1 MNALTTSRAPHYAG
15 LDGLRAIAVTLVVV
29 YHLFPAW
36 GLTSGFLGVDVFFVI
51 SGFLITSLL
60 LREHAAAGRIRL
72 ADFWRR
78 RARRLLPALALVV
91 TVCATAAWL
100 VGADLL
106 VGIGGQLAGAATFS
120 YNWVSIATGSDYFA
134 TTAPELF
141 RNLWSLAVE
150 EQFYLLWPLVLPLFL
165 LAQRRA
171 VRVAAALAL
180 GAASAGWAVALTLGG
195 ADATRV
201 YFGTD
206 THAFGLLLGV
216 ALAFASRGAAPRWL
230 TRGSTPTATGVVG
243 AVAVAGIVGLA
254 FLPPL
259 AGALTYPGVLVAA
272 SLFTVTA
279 IACGIRTGSWFG
291 RALDVAPLRWV
302 GVRSYGIYLWHWPV
316 MVLLTQAA
324 TGGAPDAAT
333 PLWIGALTLVLS
345 LVAAA
350 ASYRWVEMPIRRHG
364 FVGSLRALGARLSG
378 TPQRRFGAVTAVVLG
393 VLALGGTTAAV
404 ASAPTETAA
413 EAAIEA
419 GQAALEAAAATPT
432 PTPAP
437 ASESADGAAGEAA
450 EVADEGPPPITGDQ
464 ITAVGDSVMLASAPA
479 LLARYPG
486 IAIDAAVSRSMWSA
500 PDILRDLAE
509 QDALRSVVVIGLGTN
524 GAISRESLREI
535 TGIVGSKRQ
544 LVLVDAHAPRD
555 WIDDVNGDLRDFAR
569 GRGNVAVA
577 DWSGAIA
584 GRTDLLA
591 GDGVHPGPTAAEVYA
606 DAVAETVD
614 ELNAGH
620 DAHRERVATREHAPG
635 PRQYMSPE

>member
-1 MNALTTSRAPHYAG
+1 MNAPTTSRAPHFAG

-60 LREHAAAGRIRL
+60 LREHTATGRIRL
-72 ADFWRR
+72 TDFWRR

-106 VGIGGQLAGAATFS
+106 VGIGGQIAGAATFS
-120 YNWVSIATGSDYFA
+120 YNWVSIATGGDYFA

-150 EQFYLLWPLVLPLFL
+150 EQFYLLWPLVLSLFL
-165 LAQRRA
+165 RARRRV
-171 VRVAAALAL
+171 VRVTAALVLAAA
-180 GAASAGWAVALTLGG
+180 SIVWAVALTLGG
-195 ADATRV
+195 GDATRV

-216 ALAFASRGAAPRWL
+216 ALAFAAQRAMPSWL
-230 TRGSTPTATGVVG
+230 TRRASPAVTGVAGV
-243 AVAVAGIVGLA
+243 VAVAGMVGSA

-259 AGALTYPGVLVAA
+259 AGAATYPGVLVVA
-272 SLFTVTA
+272 SVLTVIA
-279 IACGIRTGSWFG
+279 IACGIVPHSWFG
-291 RALDVAPLRWV
+291 RALDAAPLRWV

-316 MVLLTQAA
+316 VVLLTHAA

-333 PLWIGALTLVLS
+333 PLWIGALALAIS
-345 LVAAA
+345 LAAAA

-364 FVGSLRALGARLSG
+364 LVGSLRALRGGVSG
-378 TPQRRFGAVTAVVLG
+378 SPQRRFGAAAAVLVG
-393 VLALGGTTAAV
+393 ALALGGTTAAV
-404 ASAPTETAA
+404 ASAPDETT
-413 EAAIEA
+413 
-419 GQAALEAAAATPT
+419 AAAAVEAGRKALEEAGEAGAGEGPG
-432 PTPAP
+432 A
-437 ASESADGAAGEAA
+437 ADGAAADAA
-450 EVADEGPPPITGDQ
+450 EGTDDAPPSITGDQ

-500 PDILRDLAE
+500 PDILRDLAAH
-509 QDALRSVVVIGLGTN
+509 DALRPVVVVGLGTN
-524 GAISRESLREI
+524 GAVSRAALREI
-535 TGIVGSKRQ
+535 TRIVGSDRQ
-544 LVLVDAHAPRD
+544 LVLVDAHAPRE
-555 WIDDVNGDLRDFAR
+555 WIDDVNSDLRDFAR

-591 GDGVHPGPTAAEVYA
+591 GDGVHPGPTAAQVYA
-606 DAVAETVD
+606 DAVAQTID
-614 ELNAGH
+614 HLNAGH
-620 DAHRERVATREHAPG
+620 DAYRERVAKREHAPG